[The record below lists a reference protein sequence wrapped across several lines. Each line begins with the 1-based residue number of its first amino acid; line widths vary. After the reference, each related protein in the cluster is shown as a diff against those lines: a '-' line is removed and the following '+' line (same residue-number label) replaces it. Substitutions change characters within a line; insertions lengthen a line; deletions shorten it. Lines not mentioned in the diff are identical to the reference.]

1 MTPIMT
7 KEEIAKLPTLLD
19 LIDYYLAGEHN
30 MELMTEHSV
39 FKGAFPTHL
48 QKGFYEPL
56 LMEDGTSVL
65 FPLSPIQHSYYRGES
80 SYHEE
85 CYPSLYRKG
94 MGDAEIFVER
104 VKRCEL

>member
-19 LIDYYLAGEHN
+19 LIDHYLAGEHN

-48 QKGFYEPL
+48 
-56 LMEDGTSVL
+56 
-65 FPLSPIQHSYYRGES
+65 
-80 SYHEE
+80 
-85 CYPSLYRKG
+85 
-94 MGDAEIFVER
+94 
-104 VKRCEL
+104 